1 MEKLFYIFLFI
12 ISVISCTNK
21 KQNLIGSWKFTEIKN
36 TSNSLEIPQSTF
48 NSNLVLSS
56 NGNFLLFDDGI
67 IIHSNLSDSLF
78 NANNNETSIYYGN
91 YSLNDNES
99 VITLHVL
106 NYNVNDEFQ
115 FKLKSNDGKN
125 ILLQPINYKD
135 KLLKYTC
142 QDYNDTNQ
150 SKFNYLSSDLNN
162 WRIKSKQKES
172 NNAIKIRVKSA
183 IEFSI
188 NYLKYHKDNGTE
200 AYISFLQPLPF
211 KFASNGI
218 AFKREHEN
226 WDNIFFDTSDA
237 EKANTLLLNSFKSTA
252 RIPDNL
258 RNKPLDTNLYIL
270 KEVLKNLN

>member
-1 MEKLFYIFLFI
+1 MKKLIYIFLFI
-12 ISVISCTNK
+12 ISVISCSNGKHDLT
-21 KQNLIGSWKFTEIKN
+21 GSWKFTEIKN
-36 TSNSLEIPQSTF
+36 TSNSEEVSQSTF

-67 IIHSNLSDSLF
+67 MIHSNLSDSLF

-91 YSLNDNES
+91 YSLKENES
-99 VITLHVL
+99 VITLNVL
-106 NYNVNDEFQ
+106 NYNIDDKLQ
-115 FKLKSNDGKN
+115 FKLKANDGKN
-125 ILLQPINYKD
+125 ILLQPIHYKD

-142 QDYNDTNQ
+142 QDYSDTNQ
-150 SKFNYLSSDLNN
+150 SKFNYLSSELNN

-172 NNAIKIRVKSA
+172 NNAIKIRIKSA
-183 IEFSI
+183 VEFSI
-188 NYLKYHKDNGTE
+188 NYLKYHKDHDTE

-211 KFASNGI
+211 RFASNGI
-218 AFKREHEN
+218 AFKGEHEN
-226 WDNIFFDTSDA
+226 WDNIFFDANDA

-270 KEVLKNLN
+270 EEVLKNLN

>member
-1 MEKLFYIFLFI
+1 MKKLFYIFIFI
-12 ISVISCTNK
+12 IFVISCTHK

-36 TSNSLEIPQSTF
+36 TSNSIEISQSTF
-48 NSNLVLSS
+48 NSNLILSS

-67 IIHSNLSDSLF
+67 MIHSNLTDSLF
-78 NANNNETSIYYGN
+78 NANSNEASVYYGN
-91 YSLNDNES
+91 YSFNDKES
-99 VITLHVL
+99 IVTLHVL
-106 NYNVNDEFQ
+106 NYNVEDELQ

-125 ILLQPINYKD
+125 ILLQTINYKD

-142 QDYNDTNQ
+142 KDYNDTNQ
-150 SKFNYLSSDLNN
+150 SKFNYLSSELNN

-172 NNAIKIRVKSA
+172 SNAIKIRVRLA
-183 IEFSI
+183 VEFSI
-188 NYLKYHKDNGTE
+188 NYLKYHKDNETE

-218 AFKREHEN
+218 VFKRDHEN
-226 WDNIFFDTSDA
+226 WDNIFFDSNDV

-270 KEVLKNLN
+270 EEVLKNLD

>member
-1 MEKLFYIFLFI
+1 MKKLFYIFIFI
-12 ISVISCTNK
+12 IFVISCTHK

-36 TSNSLEIPQSTF
+36 TSNSIEISQSTF
-48 NSNLVLSS
+48 NSNLILSS

-67 IIHSNLSDSLF
+67 MIHSNLTDSLF
-78 NANNNETSIYYGN
+78 NANSNEASVYYGN
-91 YSLNDNES
+91 YSFNDKES
-99 VITLHVL
+99 IVTLQVL
-106 NYNVNDEFQ
+106 NYNVDDVLR

-125 ILLQPINYKD
+125 ILLQSINYKD

-150 SKFNYLSSDLNN
+150 SKFNYLSSELNN

-172 NNAIKIRVKSA
+172 SSAIKIRVRSA
-183 IEFSI
+183 VEFSI
-188 NYLKYHKDNGTE
+188 NYLKYHKDNETE

-211 KFASNGI
+211 KFARNGI
-218 AFKREHEN
+218 AFKRDHEN
-226 WDNIFFDTSDA
+226 WDNIFFDSNDA

-258 RNKPLDTNLYIL
+258 KNKPLDTNLYIL
-270 KEVLKNLN
+270 EEVLKNLD